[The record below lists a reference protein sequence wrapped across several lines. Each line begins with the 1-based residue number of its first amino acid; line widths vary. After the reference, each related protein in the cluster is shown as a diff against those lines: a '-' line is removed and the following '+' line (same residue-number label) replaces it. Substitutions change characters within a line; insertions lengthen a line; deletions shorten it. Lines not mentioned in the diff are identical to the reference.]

1 MTYKHFTP
9 AEFDSPDLP
18 NSGSK
23 MDPTF
28 MGKLDT
34 AREISGV
41 PYVIT
46 SGLRSPEA
54 NRAANG
60 VADSAHLTGHAC
72 DILTPDS
79 THRWRILFGLIRA
92 GFTRIGISQE
102 FIHVDD
108 CPNKTPRVCWT
119 Y

>member
-1 MTYKHFTP
+1 MTYKHFLLS
-9 AEFDSPDLP
+9 EFDSPDLL
-18 NSGSK
+18 NSGQK
-23 MDPTF
+23 MDATF

-46 SGLRSPEA
+46 SGIRTREA
-54 NRAANG
+54 NRAAHG
-60 VADSAHLTGHAC
+60 VPDSAHLTGHAC
-72 DILTPDS
+72 DILTKDS
-79 THRWRILFGLIRA
+79 SQRWRILFGLIRA